1 MFEAIQYGIS
11 CAFLLYYEGM
21 IHGFLVTAQQVG
33 VLFALMAVGY
43 VCRKARF
50 LPDVFAKGCVNL
62 LLLVV
67 TPCLIVHVF
76 QRPFT
81 RAALANL
88 GFALAIAF
96 AAHIVGIVFAELCF
110 CRSDKRR
117 RGVLKF
123 ATVFSNAGF
132 MGIPLEYALLGPE
145 GAFYGAVYV
154 AVFNLLCWTYGLR
167 AMCGHLKDMNHRII
181 FINPGTVGI
190 AVGLPL
196 FLTSTTLPAIIHDP
210 VKYISDL
217 NTPLAMIVIGFYL
230 ADARFTAYFRC
241 IPALLASGLRLL
253 VVPAIVLAGLF
264 AVREFNLD
272 STMAIALT
280 ASASA
285 PVAAMDTMFAS
296 KYGRDV
302 DVSVGLV
309 AVTTILSIVTMPLLV
324 GLAMWL
330 FR

>member
-1 MFEAIQYGIS
+1 MIDG
-11 CAFLLYYEGM
+11 FLL
-21 IHGFLVTAQQVG
+21 TAQQVG
-33 VLFALMAVGY
+33 ELFALMAVGY
-43 VCRKARF
+43 ACRRTNF
-50 LPDVFAKGCVNL
+50 LPDAFVKGCVNL

-76 QRPFT
+76 QRPFS

-88 GFALAIAF
+88 GWALAVSF
-96 AAHIVGIVFAELCF
+96 AAHLVGIVFAETCF
-110 CRSDKRR
+110 RRTDGKRK
-117 RGVLKF
+117 GVLKF

-154 AVFNLLCWTYGLR
+154 VVFNLFCWTYGLR
-167 AMCGHLKDMNHRII
+167 AMCGHLKDLNRRIL
-181 FINPGTVGI
+181 FVNPGTVGI
-190 AVGLPL
+190 AIGLPL
-196 FLTSTTLPAIIHDP
+196 FLTSATLPPLLHDP

-230 ADARFTAYFRC
+230 ADAKFAAYFRC
-241 IPALLASGLRLL
+241 VPALAAAALRLGAI
-253 VVPAIVLAGLF
+253 PAIVLVGL
-264 AVREFNLD
+264 AAARGFNLD

-285 PVAAMDTMFAS
+285 PVAAMDTMFAA

>member
-1 MFEAIQYGIS
+1 MV
-11 CAFLLYYEGM
+11 
-21 IHGFLVTAQQVG
+21 HGFLLTAQQVG
-33 VLFALMAVGY
+33 VLFTLMAVGY
-43 VCRKARF
+43 IFRRRGLISDAFV
-50 LPDVFAKGCVNL
+50 KGCVNL
-62 LLLVV
+62 LLLMV

-76 QRPFT
+76 QRPFSQ
-81 RAALANL
+81 AMFENLGWALAM
-88 GFALAIAF
+88 AF
-96 AAHIVGIVFAELCF
+96 ASHFIGIIFAEICF
-110 CRSDKRR
+110 RNVDDMK

-154 AVFNLLCWTYGLR
+154 VVFNLLCWTYGLK
-167 AMCGHLKDMNHRII
+167 AVCGHVRDMNRRVI
-181 FINPGTVGI
+181 FVNPGTIGI

-196 FLTSTTLPAIIHDP
+196 FLTSTTLPTIIHDP

-217 NTPLAMIVIGFYL
+217 NTPLAMLVIGFYL
-230 ADARFTAYFRC
+230 ADARFSAYFRC
-241 IPALLASGLRLL
+241 VPALVASGLRLVAIPAL
-253 VVPAIVLAGLF
+253 VVAGLV
-264 AVREFNLD
+264 AVRDFGLD
-272 STMAIALT
+272 PTMAIALT

-285 PVAAMDTMFAS
+285 PVAAMNTMFAS

-309 AVTTILSIVTMPLLV
+309 AVTTLLSILTMPMLV
-324 GLAMWL
+324 GLAMWI